1 MTFPNPGKPV
11 VYISDLTH
19 TVNGISANTFPLGS
33 SYVFA
38 YAKSKLGNRFDF
50 DLFKFPDDLSDA
62 IITTHPNVLC
72 FSAYSWNLEISYKF
86 AEVCKKKFPKTVVLF
101 GGPNFPTDEQE
112 KIEFLKSRPA
122 IDFFIELEGE
132 YGVEDTL
139 QKLFEH
145 NFDVLSLKSKQVSI
159 VNTTYLANDH
169 LITGPQ
175 DRIQNVNDLP
185 SPYLSGALDKFF
197 DTGLIPM
204 LETTRGCP
212 FTCAYCADGL
222 KIKSKIYRYES
233 SRTEEELNYIAKRV
247 VNTSMDDL
255 VITDLNFGMYKEDL
269 VTASY
274 IAEIQKLYSYPK
286 RISAASG
293 KNVPKRITEVAS
305 MIKGWS
311 PGGSIQSSD
320 KEVLKAV
327 RRANLSLDAYK
338 QVIVYLNNLEEAKSE
353 TEIILALPNDT
364 KTKHFDSIR
373 FAIENQV
380 KSLRIFQAIMLVG
393 TEMASPDYRLKY
405 GLLTSFR
412 ILPGTVGLYNICGEK
427 YAAPEVEEII
437 TATEGMNQNEYVEC
451 RIMDLIVSTVYN
463 NSIFEEIAGLLEA
476 LNISFFELLEIVYKN
491 IQSFSADLSQVI
503 GAYKVETLELFSSQQ
518 EAFNFATQPENITN
532 YLNGDMGN
540 NEMLVGKA
548 RLFQEFHTLN
558 SLLFDSTKI
567 LLIQKGLLSAQLNDY
582 LDQLSL
588 FVLLRK
594 DNILDLNE
602 ESKICSF
609 DFDFEYILS
618 QKFRI
623 RPDKLVQSKSAYS
636 YKFFHEPS
644 QKSYIDS
651 QLKTWE
657 LHSFPLGKL
666 LQNANLNIM
675 YRRII
680 AISRVGV

>member
-1 MTFPNPGKPV
+1 MTSPKRDKPI

-38 YAKSKLGNRFDF
+38 YAKSKLGHLFDF
-50 DLFKFPDDLSDA
+50 DLFKFPDDLSNA
-62 IITTHPNVLC
+62 INCSPPTVLC

-86 AEVCKKKFPKTVVLF
+86 AEVCKKKYPRTIVLF
-101 GGPNFPTDEQE
+101 GGPNFPTEEQE
-112 KIEFLKSRPA
+112 KIKFLKSRPA

-139 QKLFEH
+139 LKLFE
-145 NFDVLSLKSKQVSI
+145 NDFEALKLKNKLVSI
-159 VNTTYLANDH
+159 VNTTYIAGNQ
-169 LITGPQ
+169 LISGPQ

-197 DTGLIPM
+197 GTGLIPM

-222 KIKSKIYRYES
+222 KVKSKIYRYES
-233 SRTEEELNYIAKRV
+233 SRTEAELNYIAKKV

-274 IAEIQKLYSYPK
+274 IAEIQKSFSYPK

-320 KEVLKAV
+320 KDVLKAV
-327 RRANLSLDAYK
+327 KRANLSLDAYK

-364 KTKHFDSIR
+364 KAKHFDSIR

-393 TEMASPDYRLKY
+393 TEMASPDYRSKY
-405 GLLTSFR
+405 GLQTSFR
-412 ILPGTVGLYNICGEK
+412 ILPGTVGLYDICGEQH
-427 YAAPEVEEII
+427 AAPEV
-437 TATEGMNQNEYVEC
+437 
-451 RIMDLIVSTVYN
+451 
-463 NSIFEEIAGLLEA
+463 
-476 LNISFFELLEIVYKN
+476 
-491 IQSFSADLSQVI
+491 
-503 GAYKVETLELFSSQQ
+503 
-518 EAFNFATQPENITN
+518 
-532 YLNGDMGN
+532 
-540 NEMLVGKA
+540 
-548 RLFQEFHTLN
+548 
-558 SLLFDSTKI
+558 
-567 LLIQKGLLSAQLNDY
+567 
-582 LDQLSL
+582 
-588 FVLLRK
+588 
-594 DNILDLNE
+594 
-602 ESKICSF
+602 
-609 DFDFEYILS
+609 
-618 QKFRI
+618 
-623 RPDKLVQSKSAYS
+623 
-636 YKFFHEPS
+636 
-644 QKSYIDS
+644 
-651 QLKTWE
+651 
-657 LHSFPLGKL
+657 
-666 LQNANLNIM
+666 
-675 YRRII
+675 
-680 AISRVGV
+680 